1 MNRKRIMAAGVCAAM
16 MGTAILG
23 GAQSA
28 FAQEQTNIV
37 WAGWSGEEEA
47 SKPLFQHMMDVYR
60 EQTGDEVTW
69 VGFTWADA
77 AQQLLIRNQGGEQ
90 LDISQADIS
99 IFNTLAQANIL
110 ADWNEIVG
118 EDFMKETFEESYL
131 EVGNIDGK
139 QYGMPWTMAAITMV
153 YNPEIL
159 SAAGWEKPPVTMEE
173 FEQCMADIKAYD
185 PEIIPYALST
195 KDVTCGADFVPW
207 AWTFGGGIWDEEGN
221 VIINNEAGVK
231 ALDWYV
237 DMLNKGYVTMDVG
250 RSEARQMFAQGKV
263 AFYDDAVV
271 AKSQIISNG
280 VAPDDVV
287 NVCSAML
294 RPVEKEGD
302 KPQAV
307 QWGGMLVV
315 YEKSEYKEQAA
326 ELAKILNSDE
336 IALYYFENGG
346 MPPVTKSAAANET
359 VKNDPYIN
367 TFIES
372 TATARLEET
381 ARMTNA
387 NEIKTILTEEIQFA
401 LLGQKTSQEALDDA
415 AARIAAAG

>member
-1 MNRKRIMAAGVCAAM
+1 MMKRKLMAVAGAAAM
-16 MGTAILG
+16 AGTMLNTVVPVMAEEK
-23 GAQSA
+23 A
-28 FAQEQTNIV
+28 NIV

-47 SKPLFQHMMDVYR
+47 SKPIFERMMETYR
-60 EQTGDEVTW
+60 EQTGNDVTW

-77 AQQLLIRNQGGEQ
+77 AQQLLIRCQGGEQ

-99 IFNTLAQANIL
+99 IFNTLAQANVL
-110 ADWNEIVG
+110 ADWNDIVG
-118 EDFMKETFEESYL
+118 EDYMKDTFEESYL

-159 SAAGWEKPPVTMEE
+159 TAAGWDEPSTTIDE
-173 FEQCMADIKAYD
+173 FEQCMADIKEYN

-207 AWTFGGGIWDEEGN
+207 AWTFGGGIWDEDGN

-231 ALDWYV
+231 ALDWYK
-237 DMLNKGYVTMDVG
+237 DMLDKGYVTMDVG
-250 RSEARQMFAQGKV
+250 RSEARQMFEQGKV
-263 AFYDDAVV
+263 AFYDDAVI
-271 AKSQIISNG
+271 AKSQVISKG
-280 VAPDDVV
+280 VAPEDVV

-294 RPVEKEGD
+294 RPVENEGD
-302 KPQAV
+302 APQAV

-336 IALYYFENGG
+336 VALDYFINGG
-346 MPPVTKSAAANET
+346 MPPVTKSAASSDT

-387 NEIKTILTEEIQFA
+387 SEIKNILTEEIQFA

-415 AARIAAAG
+415 AARIGSAN

>member
-1 MNRKRIMAAGVCAAM
+1 MMKRKLMAVAGAAAM
-16 MGTAILG
+16 AGTMLNTVVPVMAEEK
-23 GAQSA
+23 A
-28 FAQEQTNIV
+28 NIV

-47 SKPLFQHMMDVYR
+47 SKPIFERMMETYR
-60 EQTGDEVTW
+60 EQTGNDVTW

-77 AQQLLIRNQGGEQ
+77 AQQLLIRCQGGEQ

-99 IFNTLAQANIL
+99 IFNTLAQANVL
-110 ADWNEIVG
+110 ADWNDIVG
-118 EDFMKETFEESYL
+118 EDYMKDTFEESYL

-159 SAAGWEKPPVTMEE
+159 TAAGWDEPPTTIDE
-173 FEQCMADIKAYD
+173 FEQCMADIKEYD

-207 AWTFGGGIWDEEGN
+207 AWTFGGGIWDEDGN

-231 ALDWYV
+231 ALDWYK
-237 DMLNKGYVTMDVG
+237 DMLDKGYVTMDVG

-271 AKSQIISNG
+271 AKSQVISNG

-294 RPVEKEGD
+294 RPVENEGD
-302 KPQAV
+302 APQAV

-336 IALYYFENGG
+336 VALDYFINGG
-346 MPPVTKSAAANET
+346 MPPVTKSAASSDT

-387 NEIKTILTEEIQFA
+387 SEIKNILIEEIQFA

-415 AARIAAAG
+415 AARIGSAN

>member
-1 MNRKRIMAAGVCAAM
+1 MMKRKLMAVAGAAAM
-16 MGTAILG
+16 AGTMLNTVVPVMAEEK
-23 GAQSA
+23 A
-28 FAQEQTNIV
+28 NIV

-47 SKPLFQHMMDVYR
+47 SKPIFERMMETYR
-60 EQTGDEVTW
+60 EQTGNDVTW

-77 AQQLLIRNQGGEQ
+77 AQQLLIRCQGGEQ

-99 IFNTLAQANIL
+99 IFNTLAQANVL
-110 ADWNEIVG
+110 ADWNDIVG
-118 EDFMKETFEESYL
+118 EDYMKDTFEESYL

-159 SAAGWEKPPVTMEE
+159 TAAGWDEPPTTIDE
-173 FEQCMADIKAYD
+173 FEQCMADIEEYN

-207 AWTFGGGIWDEEGN
+207 AWTFGGGIWDEDGN

-231 ALDWYV
+231 ALDWYK
-237 DMLNKGYVTMDVG
+237 DMLDKGYVTMDVG

-263 AFYDDAVV
+263 AFYDDAVI
-271 AKSQIISNG
+271 AKSQVISNG
-280 VAPDDVV
+280 VAPEDVV

-294 RPVEKEGD
+294 RPVENEGD
-302 KPQAV
+302 APQAV

-336 IALYYFENGG
+336 VALDYFINGG
-346 MPPVTKSAAANET
+346 MPPVTKSAASSDT

-387 NEIKTILTEEIQFA
+387 SEIKNILTEEIQFA
-401 LLGQKTSQEALDDA
+401 LLGQKTSQEALDEKA
-415 AARIAAAG
+415 

>member
-1 MNRKRIMAAGVCAAM
+1 MMKRKLMAVAGAAAM
-16 MGTAILG
+16 AGTMLNTVVPVMAEEK
-23 GAQSA
+23 A
-28 FAQEQTNIV
+28 NIV

-47 SKPLFQHMMDVYR
+47 SKPIFERMMETYR
-60 EQTGDEVTW
+60 EQTGNDVTW

-77 AQQLLIRNQGGEQ
+77 AQQLLIRCQGGEQ

-99 IFNTLAQANIL
+99 IFNTLAQANVL
-110 ADWNEIVG
+110 ADWNDIVG
-118 EDFMKETFEESYL
+118 EDYMKDTFEESYL

-159 SAAGWEKPPVTMEE
+159 TAAGWDEPPTTIDE
-173 FEQCMADIKAYD
+173 FEQCMADIKEYN

-207 AWTFGGGIWDEEGN
+207 AWTFGGGIWDEDGN

-231 ALDWYV
+231 ALDWYK
-237 DMLNKGYVTMDVG
+237 DMLDKGYVAMDVG

-271 AKSQIISNG
+271 AKSQVISNG

-294 RPVEKEGD
+294 RPVENEGD
-302 KPQAV
+302 APQAV

-336 IALYYFENGG
+336 VALDYFINGG
-346 MPPVTKSAAANET
+346 MPPVTKSAASSDT

-387 NEIKTILTEEIQFA
+387 SEIKNILTEEIQFA

-415 AARIAAAG
+415 AARIGSAN

>member
-1 MNRKRIMAAGVCAAM
+1 MMKRKLMAVAGAAAM
-16 MGTAILG
+16 AGTMLNTVVPVMAEEK
-23 GAQSA
+23 A
-28 FAQEQTNIV
+28 NIV

-47 SKPLFQHMMDVYR
+47 SKPIFERMMETYR
-60 EQTGDEVTW
+60 EQTGNDVTW

-77 AQQLLIRNQGGEQ
+77 AQQLLIRCQGGEQ

-99 IFNTLAQANIL
+99 IFNTLAQANVL
-110 ADWNEIVG
+110 ADWNDIVG
-118 EDFMKETFEESYL
+118 EDYMKDTFEESYL

-159 SAAGWEKPPVTMEE
+159 TAAGWDEPPTTIDE
-173 FEQCMADIKAYD
+173 FEQCMADIKEYN

-207 AWTFGGGIWDEEGN
+207 AWTFGGGIWDEDGN

-231 ALDWYV
+231 ALDWYK
-237 DMLNKGYVTMDVG
+237 DMLDKGYVTMDVG

-263 AFYDDAVV
+263 AFYDDAVI
-271 AKSQIISNG
+271 AKSQVISNG

-294 RPVEKEGD
+294 RPVENEGD
-302 KPQAV
+302 APQAV

-336 IALYYFENGG
+336 VALDYFINGG
-346 MPPVTKSAAANET
+346 MPPVTKSAASSDT

-387 NEIKTILTEEIQFA
+387 SEIKNILTEEIQFA

-415 AARIAAAG
+415 AARIGSAN

>member
-1 MNRKRIMAAGVCAAM
+1 MKKERMAAIGLSAVM
-16 MGTAILG
+16 MGTALLG
-23 GAQSA
+23 GVSVQAE
-28 FAQEQTNIV
+28 EQTNIV

-47 SKPLFQHMMDVYR
+47 SKPIFERMMNAYR

-69 VGFTWADA
+69 VGFTWTDA
-77 AQQLLIRNQGGEQ
+77 AQQLLIRCQGGEQ

-99 IFNTLAQANIL
+99 IFNTLAQANVL
-110 ADWNEIVG
+110 ADWNDIVG

-159 SAAGWEKPPVTMEE
+159 AAAGWDEPPVTMDE

-207 AWTFGGGIWDEEGN
+207 AWTFGGGIWDEDGN

-231 ALDWYV
+231 ALDWYR
-237 DMLNKGYVTMDVG
+237 DMLDKGYVTMDVG

-271 AKSQIISNG
+271 AKSQVISNG
-280 VAPDDVV
+280 VEPDDVV
-287 NVCSAML
+287 NVCAAML

-315 YEKSEYKEQAA
+315 YENSEYKEQAA

-336 IALYYFENGG
+336 IALDYFINGG
-346 MPPVTKSAAANET
+346 MPPVTKSAANSDT
-359 VKNDPYIN
+359 VKNDAYIN

-387 NEIKTILTEEIQFA
+387 SEIKNILTEEIQFA

-415 AARIAAAG
+415 AARIGSAN